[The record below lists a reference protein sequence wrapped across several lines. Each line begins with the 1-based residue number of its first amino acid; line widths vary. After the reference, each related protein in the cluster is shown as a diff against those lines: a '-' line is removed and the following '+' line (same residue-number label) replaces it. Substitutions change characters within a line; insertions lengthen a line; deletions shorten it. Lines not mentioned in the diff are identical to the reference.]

1 MCVQLCAGG
10 KCVQVAAVCRWQ
22 VCAGAC
28 VQGHASEML
37 AARAEQDAWGVG
49 WSQCPLP
56 LMVAQSWLSCQV
68 KGFGQ
73 DGQKGWEDCAA
84 GAPGSCAWAEPRW
97 VGLSGNGWPGPV
109 SFADEMNDHQN
120 TLSYVLIN
128 PPPDTRL
135 EPNDIV

>member
-1 MCVQLCAGG
+1 M
-10 KCVQVAAVCRWQ
+10 Q
-22 VCAGAC
+22 VCSVPVFRAN
-28 VQGHASEML
+28 ASEML

-49 WSQCPLP
+49 WSQCPLS

-73 DGQKGWEDCAA
+73 DGQKGWKIVQLEHPAPALGRA
-84 GAPGSCAWAEPRW
+84 GW
-97 VGLSGNGWPGPV
+97 VGLSGNGWSGPV